1 MEQQREFIENCISLK
16 NTKSE
21 IQQVVWELVA
31 LPQKC
36 DMEASDQVPKIAK
49 ESQGPQLEEN
59 RGEPTNAPAWPL
71 APSFGFLFFSEV
83 GGRRWR
89 S

>member
-21 IQQVVWELVA
+21 IQQVVWDFVA

-49 ESQGPQLEEN
+49 AGRGIQPTHLHGGSPQ
-59 RGEPTNAPAWPL
+59 AL
-71 APSFGFLFFSEV
+71 ASCSFLRLGA
-83 GGRRWR
+83 GGGGAE
-89 S
+89 

>member
-1 MEQQREFIENCISLK
+1 MLDNRGNSLKIALPCISLK

-49 ESQGPQLEEN
+49 ES
-59 RGEPTNAPAWPL
+59 
-71 APSFGFLFFSEV
+71 
-83 GGRRWR
+83 
-89 S
+89 

>member
-1 MEQQREFIENCISLK
+1 MEKQREFIENCIFLK

-21 IQQVVWELVA
+21 IQQVVWDFFA
-31 LPQKC
+31 LPQKS

-49 ESQGPQLEEN
+49 EN

-71 APSFGFLFFSEV
+71 APSFGFLFFSEA

>member
-1 MEQQREFIENCISLK
+1 MLDNSGNSLKIALPCISLK

-49 ESQGPQLEEN
+49 ES

-71 APSFGFLFFSEV
+71 APSFDFLFFFEA